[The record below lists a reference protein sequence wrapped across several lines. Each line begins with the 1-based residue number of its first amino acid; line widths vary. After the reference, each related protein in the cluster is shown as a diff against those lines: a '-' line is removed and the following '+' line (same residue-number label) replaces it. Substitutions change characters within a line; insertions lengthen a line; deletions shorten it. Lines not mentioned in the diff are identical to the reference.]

1 VINKLSLNVE
11 KIREDFPIFKNNP
24 DLVYLD
30 NAATTH
36 KPIQVID
43 AVREF
48 YTMYNANIHRGVYR
62 LSVKA
67 TELYEEAHTKIAK
80 FIGANSWDEVVFTKN
95 ATDAINMI
103 AYALGFT
110 FLEPGDEIVIT
121 IMEHHS
127 NMLPWIRIAEIR
139 KAMVKFV
146 EVNSNGILNYEQ
158 LTEFVNKKT
167 KIVSVTHVSN
177 VLGTINNLQ
186 RASKIVRQNS
196 EAMLIVDGAQSVPHL
211 PINVRELDID
221 FLVFSGH
228 KMLGPTGIGVLWGKR
243 DLLEKMLPAIYGG
256 DMVEKVEIIVKN
268 GTIVYK
274 QINYNILPWKF
285 EAGTPNIAAGIGL
298 AKAVEYL
305 ENIGMQ
311 NIETHEKELT
321 KYAIKRLNEELEGCI
336 KILGPQDLDIRGGIV
351 SFTMKGL
358 DPHVIATLLSMN
370 NVAIRA
376 GFHCAQPLHMFL
388 GLSKG
393 SARASF
399 YIYNDYRDIDAFVN
413 ELKKLR
419 SLAK

>member
-1 VINKLSLNVE
+1 MSLNVE

-43 AVREF
+43 AIREF

-67 TELYEEAHTKIAK
+67 TELYEEAHAKIAK
-80 FIGANSWDEVVFTKN
+80 FISANSWDEVIFTKN
-95 ATDAINMI
+95 STDAINMI

-127 NMLPWIRIAEIR
+127 NMLPWIRIAEMR
-139 KAMVKFV
+139 KAIVKFV

-158 LTEFVNKKT
+158 LAEFINNKT

-177 VLGTINNLQ
+177 VLGTINDLQ
-186 RASKIVRQNS
+186 RISKIVRQNS
-196 EAMLIVDGAQSVPHL
+196 EAILIIDGAQSVPHL
-211 PINVRELDID
+211 PINVKELDID

-228 KMLGPTGIGVLWGKR
+228 KMLGPTGIGVLWGKK

-268 GTIVYK
+268 GTIVHK
-274 QINYNILPWKF
+274 QIDYNI
-285 EAGTPNIAAGIGL
+285 
-298 AKAVEYL
+298 
-305 ENIGMQ
+305 
-311 NIETHEKELT
+311 
-321 KYAIKRLNEELEGCI
+321 
-336 KILGPQDLDIRGGIV
+336 
-351 SFTMKGL
+351 
-358 DPHVIATLLSMN
+358 
-370 NVAIRA
+370 
-376 GFHCAQPLHMFL
+376 
-388 GLSKG
+388 
-393 SARASF
+393 
-399 YIYNDYRDIDAFVN
+399 
-413 ELKKLR
+413 
-419 SLAK
+419 